1 VAALPIR
8 EAVAKMVALVVQAV
22 AVAAQMERLLPQVAQ
37 PQEAVQVMLEAVNLM
52 RVEWLE
58 AVAVAQTPQV
68 VQVLL
73 ALIPLEVSVVQVNQV
88 IMAFRLQLKHMQ
100 VVALVAVGLV

>member
-1 VAALPIR
+1 
-8 EAVAKMVALVVQAV
+8 MVALVVQAV

>member
-1 VAALPIR
+1 MAALPIR

>member
-8 EAVAKMVALVVQAV
+8 EAVAKMVVLAVQAV